1 MASQNLTSPSQSTLQ
16 FGQHPA
22 AIAGTMSP
30 SAANDLSDPFPQF
43 LQDFSAREQR
53 LEKQEALWHQR
64 FVEQDQEFVENLY
77 RKHEEYDAK
86 WYDRFQSLYCSCE
99 EKSEQIKHKACTI
112 VKLEVWP
119 WFLSCLLFLIVI

>member
-1 MASQNLTSPSQSTLQ
+1 
-16 FGQHPA
+16 
-22 AIAGTMSP
+22 MSP
-30 SAANDLSDPFPQF
+30 SAADGLRDPFPQF
-43 LQDFSAREQR
+43 LQDFSARKQR

-77 RKHEEYDAK
+77 CEREEYDAK
-86 WYDRFQSLYCSCE
+86 WYDRFQSLYRSCE

-119 WFLSCLLFLIVI
+119 WSLS